1 MPKDTNVPESQH
13 VITQQLRLARA
24 YVPPI
29 QMFSTRLE
37 PMEGLMRG
45 TIFPPELYMPYKP
58 WKGPRG
64 GNES

>member
-24 YVPPI
+24 YVPI
-29 QMFSTRLE
+29 QMFTTRLE

-45 TIFPPELYMPYKP
+45 TIFPELYMPYKP

-64 GNES
+64 NES

>member
-24 YVPPI
+24 YVPI

-37 PMEGLMRG
+37 PMEGLMQG
-45 TIFPPELYMPYKP
+45 TIFPELYMPYKP

-64 GNES
+64 NES

>member
-24 YVPPI
+24 YVPI

-37 PMEGLMRG
+37 PMEGLMHG
-45 TIFPPELYMPYKP
+45 TIFPELYMPYKP

-64 GNES
+64 NES

>member
-24 YVPPI
+24 YVPI

-45 TIFPPELYMPYKP
+45 TIFPELYMPYKP

-64 GNES
+64 NES